1 MNTSTTL
8 ETPVR
13 KKRRFNQ
20 GITMIMALYF
30 LASGITGFSMYH
42 QKIND
47 DNQRLSLLANQLNV
61 LTKGFYSS
69 YISKFQMLSHLD
81 AVQTKETRSL
91 NILFKKLNSQFRE
104 FENVAIVDEN
114 GFFFGSGQPFDTDS
128 PPNISKLPF
137 FKALAGGEQVVIMP
151 PHKGPISGQ
160 LVTGVVIRL
169 EDNAGNFKG
178 ILGTSIKFSKLRSLW
193 DNFSRK
199 NNTTYFYFG
208 PKKEVTYAEGL
219 KTLDLDLFFNR
230 KPDYLSNDRNAYFY
244 KQIPLPQLQLNLV
257 LMQENNT
264 SIIKDFIFNPVNF
277 SLSVLTLLVIG
288 FLTFI
293 RFKEVSWLQLIL
305 QNDALLNATQKIT
318 KTGGWEWDTQNK
330 TMMWTREMFHIHDL
344 PQVDGNL
351 NSSFLEELRE
361 CYSPESYTRIIEAVN
376 HCIENGRPYD
386 MELLLKTKSNKKKW
400 IRSTAEAITDE
411 KGVNKVVGVVKDI
424 SMRKRAEKQLLL
436 TDNVFTNTIEGI
448 IITDEKGIIHKV
460 NTAFSRITGFPEK
473 DALGKTPSILKS
485 DHQDK
490 AFYREMW
497 KDLIEKGQWSGEIWN
512 RKKDGGLYPIWL
524 SITAI
529 RDRFGTVSNYVG
541 LFHDITEK
549 KSQEEKLKHLAFH
562 DPLTRLPN
570 RKLFYDRISVA
581 IQSAMRN
588 QCKMALLYIDID
600 NFKNINDSF
609 GHPFGDEFLCG
620 VKDRILGI
628 CRESDTFA
636 RYGGDEFVIVLN
648 QISTS
653 SEAVSFADRVVDLF
667 STPLR
672 VMEEEVYSSLSIGLA
687 MYPDNGR
694 DVVTL
699 EKNAD
704 MALYKAKKEGKQRAF
719 LFKSRLKEK
728 MERNALLEN
737 ELRRSLEDFSTFDI
751 RYQPKIDI
759 STQQIYGVE
768 ALIRWSPPG
777 INTHP
782 GEFIPLAEK
791 TQMIILLGRWLMEKA
806 MIDIKGLHDK
816 GFDHLRLSINL
827 SFKQFCDTSL
837 FPQIEDILART
848 GFDRSKL
855 CFEITESTPMKD
867 VEGAVAIMEGF
878 NARGISLSMDDFGT
892 GYSSLA
898 HLKRFPLKEMKID
911 KTFVRDLPED
921 PNDAAICQTIIQMA
935 RTMNLDVVAEG
946 VETEEQLAFFK
957 KYHCPFIQGFFF
969 FKPMPIQEL
978 AMVMAQPDS

>member
-1 MNTSTTL
+1 MVLLL
-8 ETPVR
+8 ENR
-13 KKRRFNQ
+13 
-20 GITMIMALYF
+20 I
-30 LASGITGFSMYH
+30 SM
-42 QKIND
+42 
-47 DNQRLSLLANQLNV
+47 V
-61 LTKGFYSS
+61 
-69 YISKFQMLSHLD
+69 
-81 AVQTKETRSL
+81 
-91 NILFKKLNSQFRE
+91 
-104 FENVAIVDEN
+104 
-114 GFFFGSGQPFDTDS
+114 
-128 PPNISKLPF
+128 
-137 FKALAGGEQVVIMP
+137 
-151 PHKGPISGQ
+151 
-160 LVTGVVIRL
+160 
-169 EDNAGNFKG
+169 
-178 ILGTSIKFSKLRSLW
+178 
-193 DNFSRK
+193 
-199 NNTTYFYFG
+199 
-208 PKKEVTYAEGL
+208 
-219 KTLDLDLFFNR
+219 
-230 KPDYLSNDRNAYFY
+230 
-244 KQIPLPQLQLNLV
+244 
-257 LMQENNT
+257 
-264 SIIKDFIFNPVNF
+264 KDFIFHPVNI
-277 SLSVLTLLVIG
+277 SISI
-288 FLTFI
+288 LTFMVISFLVFI
-293 RFKEVSWLQLIL
+293 RYKEASWLRRVL
-305 QNDALLNATQKIT
+305 QSEALLNATQKIT
-318 KTGGWEWDTQNK
+318 KTGGWEWDILDKKMVWTQ
-330 TMMWTREMFHIHDL
+330 EMYHIHDL
-344 PQVDGNL
+344 DPGISLEQGN
-351 NSSFLEELRE
+351 FLEELRH
-361 CYSPESYTRIIEAVN
+361 CYSPENFSRVMEAVN
-376 HCIENGRPYD
+376 QCMADGTSYD
-386 MELLLKTKSNKKKW
+386 MELPLTSRSNRKKW
-400 IRSTAEAITDE
+400 VRSTAEAVKNK
-411 KGVNKVVGVVKDI
+411 KGISKVVGAVKDI
-424 SMRKRAEKQLLL
+424 SIRKQAEKQLLL

-448 IITDEKGIIHKV
+448 IITDHNGNIQKV
-460 NTAFSRITGFPEK
+460 NNAFTRITGFPEK
-473 DALGKTPSILKS
+473 DSLGKNPRILKS
-485 DHQDK
+485 DHQDDN
-490 AFYREMW
+490 FYIKMW
-497 KDLIEKGQWSGEIWN
+497 QRLIQIGQWSGEIWN
-512 RKKDGGLYPIWL
+512 RHRDGSIYPIWL

-529 RDRFGTVSNYVG
+529 RDRSGRISNFVG

-549 KSQEEKLKHLAFH
+549 KSQEEKLRHLAFH

-581 IQSAMRN
+581 IQTARRN